1 MENKTKEPTIKRRKN
16 LLISKVANINY
27 DDLYFLYASDCKLRN
42 ISDITIKGYE
52 FAHKKFKQFTGE
64 GLKCEDISQDL
75 INEYILYLKDKL
87 KPQTVNSYL
96 FKISPI
102 IKFGIRKGYIKDTI
116 EFTHLVEQEHFK
128 EIYTTR
134 ELELLLKKPEGNS
147 FAQYRTWVIINLL
160 LATGIRAKEL
170 RELQIQDVNLDNA
183 ILSLNHTK
191 NRKPRAIPIPTSL
204 LIVLKEYLRIRNG
217 VGEEPLFCNIYGE
230 PLPRTTLQISV
241 VKYCRARGVEKTSLH
256 LFRHTFI
263 TLSVRKGMSPIL
275 LKRIT
280 GHSNLKMLNRYYNF
294 DISDLVNIVDE
305 YNPLED
311 FRVKKSMKLTKK

>member
-1 MENKTKEPTIKRRKN
+1 MEKVEKEPTIKRRKN
-16 LLISKVANINY
+16 LLISKVPNVSYN
-27 DDLYFLYASDCKLRN
+27 DLYFLYVNDCKLRN

-52 FAHKKFKQFTGE
+52 FAHGKFKDFAGE
-64 GLKCEDISQDL
+64 NLKCEDITQDL
-75 INEYILYLKDKL
+75 INDYILELKDKH
-87 KPQTVNSYL
+87 KPQTVNSYM
-96 FKISPI
+96 FKISPVV
-102 IKFGIRKGYIKDTI
+102 KFGIKRGYIKDII

-134 ELELLLKKPEGNS
+134 ELEILLKKPEGNS

-160 LATGIRAKEL
+160 LATGVRAKEL
-170 RELQIQDVNLDNA
+170 RELRIMDVDVVEAVLT
-183 ILSLNHTK
+183 LNHTK

-204 LIVLKEYLRIRNG
+204 VITLTEYLRIRAG
-217 VGEEPLFCNIYGE
+217 VGEEPLFCNIFGE

-263 TLSVRKGMSPIL
+263 TLSVRKGISPL
-275 LKRIT
+275 FLKRIT
-280 GHSNLKMLNRYYNF
+280 GHSNLKTLNQYYNF

-311 FRVKKSMKLTKK
+311 FKAKGKKFTMK